1 MRQVTYEEIEGLISK
16 AEQQQAVMACTFRCT
31 ISGNTADSVA
41 PISNPQ
47 GGMMVHAQNAARRSM
62 WNSIR
67 RAILNMITQF
77 LGRGAMGRVA
87 RDVSSSMMSGAQ
99 QMTQHMYTEDQKREA
114 VVRAFTHVQSQFR
127 YDEGMGQ
134 WVWAR

>member
-1 MRQVTYEEIEGLISK
+1 MSQVTYEEIEGLISK

-31 ISGNTADSVA
+31 VSGQSADAVA

-47 GGMMVHAQNAARRSM
+47 GGLMVHAQNAARRSM
-62 WNSIR
+62 WYSIR
-67 RAILNMITQF
+67 RTILNMITQF
-77 LGRGAMGRVA
+77 FGRGAIGRMA

-114 VVRAFTHVQSQFR
+114 VVRAFMQVQTMFR
-127 YDEGMGQ
+127 YDEGIRQ